1 MAILSWIVIGLL
13 AGALAR
19 YLLPGEQRLGCLA
32 TTAVGVLGGIVGG
45 FLATLLGFGGL
56 SGFDLRSLAI
66 ATAGALL
73 LLLVF
78 GLGAGRRPR

>member
-1 MAILSWIVIGLL
+1 MGILSWIAIGLL

-19 YLLPGEQRLGCLA
+19 FLLPGRQRLGCFA
-32 TTAVGVLGGIVGG
+32 TTAVGVLGGLLGG
-45 FLATLLGFGGL
+45 FLATLLGFGGI

-66 ATAGALL
+66 ATGGALL

-78 GLGAGRRPR
+78 GLGSGRDE

>member
-1 MAILSWIVIGLL
+1 MGILSWIVIGLL

-19 YLLPGEQRLGCLA
+19 LVLPGRQRLGCFA
-32 TTAVGVLGGIVGG
+32 TTAVGVLGGLLGG
-45 FLATLLGFGGL
+45 FLATLLGFGGI

-66 ATAGALL
+66 ATAGAFL

-78 GLGAGRRPR
+78 GLGSGRGK

>member
-1 MAILSWIVIGLL
+1 MGILSWIAIGLL

-19 YLLPGEQRLGCLA
+19 FLLPGRQRLGCFA
-32 TTAVGVLGGIVGG
+32 TTAVGVLGGLLGG
-45 FLATLLGFGGL
+45 FLATLLGFGGI

-66 ATAGALL
+66 ATGGALL

-78 GLGAGRRPR
+78 GLGSRRDE

>member
-1 MAILSWIVIGLL
+1 MGILSWIAIGLL

-19 YLLPGEQRLGCLA
+19 FLLPGRQRLGCFA
-32 TTAVGVLGGIVGG
+32 TTAVGVLGGLLGG
-45 FLATLLGFGGL
+45 FLATLLGFGGI

-66 ATAGALL
+66 ATGGALL

-78 GLGAGRRPR
+78 GLGSRSDE